1 MKKGIAVAGNMLVD
15 TIYTINC
22 YPKIGE
28 LALVED
34 KVTRSTGG
42 AVCNVIA
49 DLARLDGK
57 LPLTALGVIGNDENG
72 EFILES
78 LSEYKNIDLSKIV
91 REGASSFSAVMS
103 DRSTKQRTF
112 FHAKG
117 SNAIFSEKHIDW
129 SGLEVSHLHIGYL
142 LLLDELDKPDLEFGT
157 KMARLLASAK
167 KNGIKTS
174 IDMVSDSNSRYEAI
188 VPPALKYTDY
198 CIINET
204 EAQCLTGLRLR
215 EENGIN
221 EENTLAALRA
231 IRDMGVA
238 DWAVIHAPESGYG
251 LDCVSGEFVKLE
263 SLCLPEGYIKGTN
276 GAGDAFCAGVLYA
289 AYMEKSLEEALEL
302 GTGCAACSLS
312 EPGAAEGMRSYEE
325 VMKLYRNLR

>member
-42 AVCNVIA
+42 ALCNVIA
-49 DLARLDGK
+49 DLARLDEK

-72 EFILES
+72 KFILES
-78 LSEYKNIDLSKIV
+78 LAKYRNIDLSQIV
-91 REGASSFSAVMS
+91 CEGTSSFSAVMS
-103 DRSTKQRTF
+103 DLSTKQRTF

-129 SGLEVSHLHIGYL
+129 RGLTVSHLHIGYL
-142 LLLDELDKPDLEFGT
+142 LLLDELDKPDSEFGT

-204 EAQCLTGLRLR
+204 EAQCLTGLKLR
-215 EENGIN
+215 AENEIDEENMCS
-221 EENTLAALRA
+221 ALRA
-231 IRDMGVA
+231 IGDMGVSS
-238 DWAVIHAPESGYG
+238 WVVIHAPEGGYG
-251 LDCVSGEFVKLE
+251 LDCISGEAVKLK
-263 SLCLPEGYIKGTN
+263 SLSLPEGYIKGTN

-289 AYMEKSLEEALEL
+289 AYKGKSLKEALEL

-312 EPGAAEGMRSYEE
+312 EPGAAEGLRSYEE
-325 VMKLYRNLR
+325 VMKLYKKMR